1 MDLIYAYLDIKT
13 RGIKYEIN
21 FTKRY
26 SCKLDLNVKPH
37 IRIKENK
44 IDSTNKNFYGEN
56 IDFIKLILGKNG
68 KGKSTLLQIIGGIEK
83 HLEKFDMEKDSW
95 LLLYSFENNLFLIES
110 INIYK
115 KMVLTR
121 FFFCFKDG
129 KNSIINEDKLKE
141 MNIHYPSHYYINSD
155 LSSNIVFSNDTRILL
170 DHFDEFHKNRY
181 ELSNIA
187 NWPSIFELFINKKIE
202 SFDFYDNNNKDNKDK
217 DKKISFNVN
226 SLYHSDKKLYSWIYG
241 NDTKL
246 ISLEYIDGRR
256 DDFLDMLIVHF
267 LEQNIIELYFYD
279 KESRYVRRQLDETDL
294 NKFTIF
300 TVNKETD
307 LETRSDKLCD
317 LYSKLYHSVIGNCNQ
332 ILDESRPAK
341 PEIDYIDINPLI
353 RSLRDCRKY
362 ISIDTPFSFTFKEY
376 NEYGKKFI
384 EKYCELIKMS
394 EYLRSSKLKSNFS
407 LTGCSSGQTQMIILF
422 SNLISIIEKEENEC
436 FILFDE
442 PDTTLHPEWN
452 RKFIDYLI
460 FFISH
465 DLHWNKRYKIFVTS
479 HSPFLVSDFLR
490 EDVLL
495 LEDSISVE
503 SSNEK
508 FGLACNL
515 GDTLIDRFFMKY
527 PIGEYARKKIK
538 EVFDDIRKF
547 EKSGQAM
554 PNDLFNKYRSFAD
567 ELQDNIIKDSLL
579 DLLSKFDKNNTI
591 LDKKI
596 ADMEKEL
603 ENLKSKR
610 SRILK

>member
-13 RGIKYEIN
+13 RRIKYEIN

-26 SCKLDLNVKPH
+26 SCKLDLNVKPY
-37 IRIKENK
+37 ISIKENE
-44 IDSTNKNFYGEN
+44 IDSINQNFYGKN

-83 HLEKFDMEKDSW
+83 HLEKYDMQKDSW
-95 LLLYSFENNLFLIES
+95 LLLYSFGNNLFMIES
-110 INIYK
+110 INIYEK
-115 KMVLTR
+115 FVLKR
-121 FFFCFKDG
+121 YFLCFKDG
-129 KNSIINEDKLKE
+129 KCSIINEDKLKE

-170 DHFDEFHKNRY
+170 NHFDEFHKNRY
-181 ELSNIA
+181 ELANIA

-202 SFDFYDNNNKDNKDK
+202 LFDFYNF
-217 DKKISFNVN
+217 DKKISFNVDSRYYPEHEPYN
-226 SLYHSDKKLYSWIYG
+226 WIYG
-241 NDTKL
+241 NGTKL
-246 ISLEYIDGRR
+246 ISLEYLSDGRR
-256 DDFLDMLIVHF
+256 DDFLDMFIVHF
-267 LEQNIIELYFYD
+267 LEVNIIELYFFAKED
-279 KESRYVRRQLDETDL
+279 KYVRQELSNSAL
-294 NKFTIF
+294 KKFTIF
-300 TVNKETD
+300 TVDKDTD
-307 LETRSDKLCD
+307 LKTRADLLCD
-317 LYSKLYHSVIGNCNQ
+317 LYSGLYHTVINNSNQ

-341 PEIDYIDINPLI
+341 PEINNVDIKVLI
-353 RSLRDCRKY
+353 KTLRDCREY
-362 ISIDTPFSFTFKEY
+362 ISLDAPFSFKFEIY
-376 NEYGKKFI
+376 NKTGKMFI
-384 EKYCELIKMS
+384 EKYCETIQIS
-394 EYLRSSKLKSNFS
+394 SYLRAAKLKSNFS
-407 LTGCSSGQTQMIILF
+407 ITACSSGETQMIILF
-422 SNLISIIEKEENEC
+422 SNMLSIIEKDENEC
-436 FILFDE
+436 FILLDE
-442 PDTTLHPEWN
+442 PDAMLHPEWN
-452 RKFIDYLI
+452 RKFIDYLTL
-460 FFISH
+460 FVSN
-465 DLHWNKRYKIFVTS
+465 DLHLNKKYKIFVTS

-495 LEDSISVE
+495 LEDNISVE

-515 GDTLIDRFFMKY
+515 GDTLIDRFFMQY

-538 EVFDDIRKF
+538 EVFDEIREYK
-547 EKSGQAM
+547 KSGQSM
-554 PNDLFNKYRSFAD
+554 PNDLFNKYRSFAN